1 LINPIYEVDTVSAT
15 AKCPKIEPT
24 FIANTVWKQANQG
37 LGIPERPER
46 YEESNLRS
54 AFTLARLPGYAPAK
68 RGGMT
73 HLFDQ
78 VIHEYP
84 DLRRRKPR

>member
-37 LGIPERPER
+37 LGIPERSEHTKNGI
-46 YEESNLRS
+46 YVRS
-54 AFTLARLPGYAPAK
+54 LLCPFFLVTRPAK
-68 RGGMT
+68 GAA
-73 HLFDQ
+73 
-78 VIHEYP
+78 
-84 DLRRRKPR
+84 